1 MYLVNFMYNGEIS
14 IPRDNMDDF
23 LAVAEQFK
31 IRGLYNEQPQR
42 KIPRQIQQ
50 YRHGGMPGPG
60 RQHPP
65 PRPQPAMV
73 PPDIRN
79 RLPPGKDTNLNKN
92 CRKGKPKFS
101 KMSGSIG
108 LGFSGRLVE
117 FMLFGD

>member
-1 MYLVNFMYNGEIS
+1 MQDIVYLVDFMYNGEIS

-50 YRHGGMPGPG
+50 YRHGGGVPGPG
-60 RQHPP
+60 RQLPP

-79 RLPPGKDTNLNKN
+79 RLPPGKDLDLVKGSARYKN
-92 CRKGKPKFS
+92 
-101 KMSGSIG
+101 
-108 LGFSGRLVE
+108 
-117 FMLFGD
+117 